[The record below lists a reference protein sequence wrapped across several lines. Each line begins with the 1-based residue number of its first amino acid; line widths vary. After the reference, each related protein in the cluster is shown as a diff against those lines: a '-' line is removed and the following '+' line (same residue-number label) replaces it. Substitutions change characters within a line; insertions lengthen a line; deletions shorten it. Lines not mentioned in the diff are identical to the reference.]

1 MCPSSGHGAGRWVR
15 LKRVLRSWR
24 SQEVQ
29 PLVLLV
35 PAALLLL
42 LVLYCFPVLSAV
54 VLCAAGACLYYSSSG
69 PAVWRYLDWR
79 QLTGGGAPGRRQRP
93 AGHRRQ
99 REPGL
104 KWTPASLLL
113 LMGSYLGKQ
122 DPPARAV
129 GRGSRELKERLSRP
143 NPAVAT
149 PARRLSFRETPRL
162 SSRAFLSPRRRYPIH
177 QPQYS
182 MPGSLPTVYFDGYQ
196 KKCLLSPKSSL
207 VRSPVTVKIARPDP
221 NIARSPV
228 LDDLLSPGPASPLVQ
243 CSPDPCAKETVL
255 NAIRERRKRMNKDE
269 EHSTIGGLENKRRRQ
284 ASSGSR
290 DSSFEYPLP
299 NGTLPSCVS
308 KPDSLKRGLNS
319 QVLEDTVNKRSRT
332 SSMSSLSSSAM
343 NGLAMSSHNAITSSY
358 SSSKV
363 ILQKRK
369 RTQNVSAVSSSPSS
383 RSQTPDLSAKK
394 AREESHDVSP
404 STSVQQDKDQA
415 GKFGDTPP
423 SKSVNSSENGSGGA
437 RRKKVLLVYSGRS
450 DQYPLPPPPLVGYSV
465 TSKDFDSEKKAS
477 LQRLNKALEDAAGSV
492 PLSAAP
498 AATVLLSSASS
509 TTVTTTLTATSP
521 FNLPTTAAAAL
532 TLPTSSASSNNLLL
546 SLTKM
551 QNKEE
556 TQAPAPAQTVNTST
570 SKEKIPISSVE
581 PAIPRISN
589 PLTAPSFSTPA
600 VTESSNRAPLIPSD
614 TAQPKSEPPKSTLL
628 QILTKPLENDSQTG
642 FKPIFPTNG
651 TTPLVSSTVPST
663 ISNSVSSAN
672 TFKPIF
678 GDQNTQ
684 PAPTS
689 GTFKP
694 IFGDSTVQLPASS
707 SFTFQMNSTS
717 PAASSLFSA
726 FGAKSTNTTLSTES
740 VTKPSLAA
748 PTSSSSSTTNTFTA
762 SLFSSVATSASGSNP
777 APVNSFPTSNAPSD
791 SQAKPFVFGQP
802 PTSQATSG
810 LNIFSS
816 TQSAPTTAAQPQQ
829 PSLFGSNTS
838 AFTATISS
846 NAAVFSTNSGT
857 SAFNSTSGSGI
868 QAENPAQNSVGF
880 GSSGTQPSFGT
891 ATQPAFGSTSQ
902 PTFGA
907 NAQPAFGGNTTF
919 PFGNSAPAASKV
931 TFGNMNSTQTN
942 STPAANLF
950 GSKPFPF
957 GENSNSVSTFGTP
970 NATPAQTLGFGNS
983 LAQNNSAITNPSTP
997 LNFGTPAPTENKLAF
1012 GSQFGRNS
1020 PAGSLPFT
1028 TSTPSF
1034 ASPATFGQ
1042 GVPGQ
1047 GTPGSFSIGLISK
1060 PSGSRQRVMARRQ
1073 HQRKK

>member
-1 MCPSSGHGAGRWVR
+1 MCPSSGHGGGWWVR
-15 LKRVLRSWR
+15 LKRVLRAWR

-29 PLVLLV
+29 PVLVLV

-42 LVLYCFPVLSAV
+42 LVLYFFPVLSALG
-54 VLCAAGACLYYSSSG
+54 LCAVGAWLYYSTSG
-69 PAVWRYLDWR
+69 TAVWR
-79 QLTGGGAPGRRQRP
+79 QLTGGGGGASGRRQRP
-93 AGHRRQ
+93 VGYRRQ

-104 KWTPASLLL
+104 RWTPASLLL

-122 DPPARAV
+122 DPPARAM

-143 NPAVAT
+143 NPAVPT
-149 PARRLSFRETPRL
+149 PARRLSFRETPGL

-221 NIARSPV
+221 KISRSPV
-228 LDDLLSPGPASPLVQ
+228 LDNLLSPGPASPLVQ

-255 NAIRERRKRMNKDE
+255 NAIRESRKRMNKDE
-269 EHSTIGGLENKRRRQ
+269 HSTTGGLENKRRRQ

-319 QVLEDTVNKRSRT
+319 HILEDTVNKRSRT
-332 SSMSSLSSSAM
+332 SSISSLNSSAI
-343 NGLAMSSHNAITSSY
+343 NGIAMSSHNAISSSY

-394 AREESHDVSP
+394 AREESHENSP
-404 STSVQQDKDQA
+404 LSAVQQNKDQT
-415 GKFGDTPP
+415 GRFGDTPP
-423 SKSVNSSENGSGGA
+423 SNSSVNSSENGSGGA

-477 LQRLNKALEDAAGSV
+477 LQRLNKALEDASGSIALSSV
-492 PLSAAP
+492 PS
-498 AATVLLSSASS
+498 TVLLSSASS
-509 TTVTTTLTATSP
+509 TTATTTLTSSL
-521 FNLPTTAAAAL
+521 FSLPTTTAAAAL
-532 TLPTSSASSNNLLL
+532 TLPTSSASSNPLLL
-546 SLTKM
+546 SLAKM
-551 QNKEE
+551 QNEE
-556 TQAPAPAQTVNTST
+556 KLAPAQTVNISASNEKIPTST
-570 SKEKIPISSVE
+570 STAPAVSVG
-581 PAIPRISN
+581 N
-589 PLTAPSFSTPA
+589 PLTAPSLSAPA
-600 VTESSNRAPLIPSD
+600 VTESSNCVPLPQSNA
-614 TAQPKSEPPKSTLL
+614 AQPKLEPPKSTVLQLL
-628 QILTKPLENDSQTG
+628 AKPLESNSQTG
-642 FKPIFPTNG
+642 FKPVFPTSV
-651 TTPLVSSTVPST
+651 TTPLAVSSTGPST
-663 ISNSVSSAN
+663 TSNSVSSAN

-684 PAPTS
+684 PASTS
-689 GTFKP
+689 STFKP
-694 IFGDSTVQLPASS
+694 IFGDSTAQPPASS
-707 SFTFQMNSTS
+707 SFAFQMNSTS
-717 PAASSLFSA
+717 SAASSLFSA
-726 FGAKSTNTTLSTES
+726 FGAKSTNTTVSTES
-740 VTKPSLAA
+740 ATRPSLAP
-748 PTSSSSSTTNTFTA
+748 PTSNSSSTTNTFTA
-762 SLFSSVATSASGSNP
+762 SLFSAATSASGSNP
-777 APVNSFPTSNAPSD
+777 APVNSFPASNAPSD
-791 SQAKPFVFGQP
+791 SQAKQFVFGQT

-810 LNIFSS
+810 LNMFSS
-816 TQSAPTTAAQPQQ
+816 TQSAPTTAPQPQQ

-846 NAAVFSTNSGT
+846 NAPAFPTNSGT
-857 SAFNSTSGSGI
+857 SAFNSTSGSGV
-868 QAENPAQNSVGF
+868 QAENPAQNSSVNF
-880 GSSGTQPSFGT
+880 GSSGTQPTFGT
-891 ATQPAFGSTSQ
+891 TGTQPAFGSTSQ

-907 NAQPAFGGNTTF
+907 NSQPAFGGNTTF
-919 PFGNSAPAASKV
+919 AFGNSTPAAAKV

-942 STPAANLF
+942 STPATNIF
-950 GSKPFPF
+950 GTKPFTF

-970 NATPAQTLGFGNS
+970 NATPAPAFGNS
-983 LAQNNSAITNPSTP
+983 LAQNNSAITNPSAP

-1012 GSQFGRNS
+1012 GSQFGQNS
-1020 PAGSLPFT
+1020 PAGSLPFA

-1034 ASPATFGQ
+1034 ASPGTF
-1042 GVPGQ
+1042 GQ

-1060 PSGSRQRVMARRQ
+1060 PAGSRQRVMARRQ
-1073 HQRKK
+1073 HPRKK

>member
-1 MCPSSGHGAGRWVR
+1 MCPSSGHGGGWWVR
-15 LKRVLRSWR
+15 LKRVLRAWR

-29 PLVLLV
+29 PVLVLV

-42 LVLYCFPVLSAV
+42 LVLYFFPVLSALG
-54 VLCAAGACLYYSSSG
+54 LCAVGAWLYYSTSG
-69 PAVWRYLDWR
+69 TAVWR
-79 QLTGGGAPGRRQRP
+79 QLTGGGGGASGRRQRP
-93 AGHRRQ
+93 VGYRRQ

-104 KWTPASLLL
+104 RWTPASLLL

-122 DPPARAV
+122 DPPARAM

-143 NPAVAT
+143 NPAVPT
-149 PARRLSFRETPRL
+149 PARRLSFRETPGL

-221 NIARSPV
+221 KISRSPV
-228 LDDLLSPGPASPLVQ
+228 LDNLLSPGPASPLVQ

-255 NAIRERRKRMNKDE
+255 NAIRESRKRMNKDE
-269 EHSTIGGLENKRRRQ
+269 HSTTGGLENKRRRQ

-319 QVLEDTVNKRSRT
+319 HILEDTVNKRSRT
-332 SSMSSLSSSAM
+332 SSISSLNSSAI
-343 NGLAMSSHNAITSSY
+343 NGIAMSSHNAISSSY

-394 AREESHDVSP
+394 AREESHENSP
-404 STSVQQDKDQA
+404 LSAVQQNKDQT
-415 GKFGDTPP
+415 GRCKSSGHCCIGDTPP
-423 SKSVNSSENGSGGA
+423 SNSSVNSSENGSGGA

-477 LQRLNKALEDAAGSV
+477 LQRLNKALEDAS
-492 PLSAAP
+492 
-498 AATVLLSSASS
+498 
-509 TTVTTTLTATSP
+509 
-521 FNLPTTAAAAL
+521 
-532 TLPTSSASSNNLLL
+532 
-546 SLTKM
+546 
-551 QNKEE
+551 
-556 TQAPAPAQTVNTST
+556 APAQTVNISASNEKIPTST
-570 SKEKIPISSVE
+570 STAPAVSVG
-581 PAIPRISN
+581 N
-589 PLTAPSFSTPA
+589 PLTAPSLSAPA
-600 VTESSNRAPLIPSD
+600 VTESSNCVPLPQSNA
-614 TAQPKSEPPKSTLL
+614 AQPKLEPPKSTVLQLL
-628 QILTKPLENDSQTG
+628 AKPLESNSQTG
-642 FKPIFPTNG
+642 FKPVFPTSV
-651 TTPLVSSTVPST
+651 TTPLAVSSTGPST
-663 ISNSVSSAN
+663 TSNSVSSAN

-684 PAPTS
+684 PASTS
-689 GTFKP
+689 STFKP
-694 IFGDSTVQLPASS
+694 IFGDSTAQPPASS
-707 SFTFQMNSTS
+707 SFAFQMNSTS
-717 PAASSLFSA
+717 SAASSLFSA
-726 FGAKSTNTTLSTES
+726 FGAKSTNTTVSTES
-740 VTKPSLAA
+740 ATRPSLAP
-748 PTSSSSSTTNTFTA
+748 PTSNSSSTTNTFTA
-762 SLFSSVATSASGSNP
+762 SLFSAATSASGSNP
-777 APVNSFPTSNAPSD
+777 APVNSFPASNAPSD
-791 SQAKPFVFGQP
+791 SQAKQFVFGQT

-810 LNIFSS
+810 LNMFSS
-816 TQSAPTTAAQPQQ
+816 TQSAPTTAPQPQQ

-846 NAAVFSTNSGT
+846 NAPAFPTNSGT
-857 SAFNSTSGSGI
+857 SAFNSTSGSGV
-868 QAENPAQNSVGF
+868 QAENPAQNSSVNF
-880 GSSGTQPSFGT
+880 GSSGTQPTFGT
-891 ATQPAFGSTSQ
+891 TGTQPAFGSTSQ

-907 NAQPAFGGNTTF
+907 NSQPAFGGNTTF
-919 PFGNSAPAASKV
+919 AFGNSTPAAAKV

-942 STPAANLF
+942 STPATNIF
-950 GSKPFPF
+950 GTKPFTF

-970 NATPAQTLGFGNS
+970 NATPAPAFGNS
-983 LAQNNSAITNPSTP
+983 LAQNNSAITNPSAP

-1012 GSQFGRNS
+1012 GSQFGQNS
-1020 PAGSLPFT
+1020 PAGSLPFA

-1034 ASPATFGQ
+1034 ASPGTF
-1042 GVPGQ
+1042 GQ

-1060 PSGSRQRVMARRQ
+1060 PAGSRQRVMARRQ
-1073 HQRKK
+1073 HPRKK